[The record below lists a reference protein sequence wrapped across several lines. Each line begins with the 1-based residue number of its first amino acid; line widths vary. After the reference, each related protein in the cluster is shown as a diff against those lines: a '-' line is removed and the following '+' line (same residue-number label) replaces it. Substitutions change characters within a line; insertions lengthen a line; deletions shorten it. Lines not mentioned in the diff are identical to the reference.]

1 MKRLIQRLISLFKT
15 GGKTKNGTVIIKDLL
30 YTNQLKTITNW
41 QYTDAHLLTRW
52 MVQPKSL
59 QIEYLQQLKQRK
71 LTIPQLE
78 KILRAEGSVLYP
90 QPRINFTVKHG
101 IKFAENELS
110 AIDRVSE
117 QLANMINNKENLIK
131 YPEGFNMTMQTLFT
145 VRAPGATTS
154 PMQIRRDPSGQR
166 RPMSGRSG
174 FPEGEAFRSAKV
186 KVHVVPYEHAKK
198 IYPGIKKTTR
208 GWDPGTSGST
218 DFYLVWE
225 QFSSDALKT
234 WSAQLADIKKVMTH
248 EIAHIKDPSVVVS
261 PKLNSKYDSNAPYVG
276 DTKIA
281 LSKKAPRN
289 WKKNYY
295 YHQWEIAANLAPVLA
310 KITNNTRNILR
321 HAGKK
326 RTIAALNQLLKWA
339 ASGTNTSFRSWSK
352 LPGNFTDKLDTT
364 ATYILTGNLIDVFGS
379 VEMFFHEFKIENPAE
394 HRKVINKLARQLESL
409 KQQVIDTRYL
419 TPESVIKLKTLI

>member
-1 MKRLIQRLISLFKT
+1 MKWLQSLISLFKT
-15 GGKTKNGTVIIKDLL
+15 GGKTKNGTIIIKDLL
-30 YTNQLKTITNW
+30 YTNQLKTIANW
-41 QYTDAHLLTRW
+41 QYNDAHLLTRW

-59 QIEYLQQLKQRK
+59 QIEYLRQLKQRK

-117 QLANMINNKENLIK
+117 QLANMLNNKENLIK

-145 VRAPGATTS
+145 VRSPGATIS

-166 RPMSGRSG
+166 RPMSGKSG
-174 FPEGEAFRSAKV
+174 FPQGEAFRSAKI
-186 KVHVVPYEHAKK
+186 KVHVVPYDHAKK

-225 QFSSDALKT
+225 QFSLDALKT

-281 LSKKAPRN
+281 LSKKAAPN

-295 YHQWEIAANLAPVLA
+295 YHQFEVAANLAPVLA
-310 KITNNTRNILR
+310 KITNNTKNILR

-326 RTIAALNQLLKWA
+326 KTLAALDELTKWA
-339 ASGTNTSFRSWSK
+339 AYGSDSHKWIV
-352 LPGNFTDKLDTT
+352 PGGKVKRFVLDPT
-364 ATYILTGNLIDVFGS
+364 ATYILTGTHMESPLWGTIEN
-379 VEMFFHEFKIENPAE
+379 FFTHFRTENPAE
-394 HRKVINKLARQLESL
+394 YRKVLNKLARQLESL
-409 KQQVIDTRYL
+409 KKQVKDTRY
-419 TPESVIKLKTLI
+419 